1 MRGEKYTNGT
11 EYRLTCK
18 TITRRRTKRSHSK
31 RDWSWIVG
39 FGTPRRKVTLWIV
52 RLETYV
58 GDGEVSEAVEYIV
71 ALLYEH
77 LVRVQRA
84 QIHVVLPRKKKG
96 ALAIV

>member
-1 MRGEKYTNGT
+1 M
-11 EYRLTCK
+11 
-18 TITRRRTKRSHSK
+18 
-31 RDWSWIVG
+31 
-39 FGTPRRKVTLWIV
+39 